1 MSDTTARHNQRHTS
15 RAAFAVLAV
24 LVVVAALWAARPVA
38 AQPASPAA
46 PVQQITA
53 APLFRPGACPREID
67 LPDGFIAGD
76 TARCGAVEV
85 PQSRVGPGLAPLTLP
100 VIVFTSPTMVPGA
113 TPLIYLA
120 GGPGGSGLEEVT
132 LAFLDSPLGQTLVRD
147 RPVIAFDQRGTGLS
161 QPSLDCPMLPMV
173 ATEIALM
180 RSAPPPALEQVRAC
194 RAELER
200 RGIDLA
206 SINTTETSHDV
217 RDIILAL
224 GYQRAILMG
233 TSYGTTGALFTIRN
247 HPEVVEAA
255 ILDGVAPPQWL
266 DGYEDEVM
274 ELEARRAFERYLRD
288 CERDPVCSVE
298 FPDLRRRFAELEA
311 RSDERLVLRFDDDDE
326 PLTVSFGLLATLFS
340 DLIREPSL
348 AGLIPLFVEETLE
361 GKPDRL
367 IEELGFVLA
376 LAAIGELPD
385 LDPSDP
391 PGEAEEAR
399 RAVYD
404 AVLCSDFPP
413 GTPDGG
419 RPACDAWGVPFQGP
433 QVSAPVVS
441 SIPVLLL
448 SGDYDYQTPPFWAM
462 ETARRLENSY
472 SYILPAAGHVVT
484 YSQHMACVAV
494 LALSFIADPKQRP
507 ADECVG
513 LLEGPRFLP
522 RPVRP
527 VT

>member
-1 MSDTTARHNQRHTS
+1 MSDTPARYSRRRTC
-15 RAAFAVLAV
+15 RAALSIVTVFV
-24 LVVVAALWAARPVA
+24 LVTALWPARPAA
-38 AQPASPAA
+38 AQAA
-46 PVQQITA
+46 PPAGAVQQGA
-53 APLFRPGACPREID
+53 VAPVFRPGACPSEID
-67 LPDGFIAGD
+67 LPDGFVAGD
-76 TARCGAVEV
+76 TARCGTVEV
-85 PQSRVGPGLAPLTLP
+85 PQSRGRSDLVPLTLP
-100 VIVFTSPTMVPGA
+100 VIVFTSPSASPGA

-173 ATEIALM
+173 PTDAGLM
-180 RSAPPPALEQVRAC
+180 RSAPPPALELIRAC
-194 RAELER
+194 RAALER
-200 RGIDLA
+200 RGVNLA

-224 GYQRAILMG
+224 GYQRALVMG
-233 TSYGTTGALFTIRN
+233 TSYGTTGTLYTMRN

-266 DGYEDEVM
+266 DGYEDAVM

-288 CERDPVCSVE
+288 CDRDPVCSVE

-311 RSDERLVLRFDDDDE
+311 RAEERLVLRFDEDDE
-326 PLTVSFGLLATLFS
+326 PVTISFGLLATLFS

-348 AGLIPLFVEETLE
+348 AGQIPLFVEETLE
-361 GKPDRL
+361 GNPERL
-367 IEELGFVLA
+367 IEELGFVLV

-385 LDPSDP
+385 LDPSELPDQ
-391 PGEAEEAR
+391 AEDAH

-419 RPACDAWGVPFQGP
+419 RPVCDAWGVPFQGP
-433 QVSAPVVS
+433 HVSAPVVS
-441 SIPVLLL
+441 SIPTLLL

-472 SYILPAAGHVVT
+472 SYVLPAAGHVVT
-484 YSQHMACVAV
+484 YSQHSACVAV
-494 LALSFIADPKQRP
+494 LVLSFIADPTQRP
-507 ADECVG
+507 ADDCVDR
-513 LLEGPRFLP
+513 LEGPRFLP
-522 RPVRP
+522 RPVSP